1 MKSIIPFF
9 LLIAFLVSGSTNALS
24 GNLSLIEKRLKEM
37 DQLNKQAVK
46 KAGNIPKNGSI
57 EIQAIVLPGMVETR
71 DLPGVTEKNFQFGK
85 KTVLTLK
92 QKLPYT
98 VQIISSQGK
107 KQCYR
112 VASMLRRAGYP
123 AFTSEVTLKEK
134 DIWYRIFVGSFAT
147 KEEAEVIKNN
157 LETDEISDGL
167 VRQLPYAI
175 QIGKADSNMESIR
188 SEKEKVF
195 ALEYLPYTSYV
206 VNEEE
211 TRQIRLL
218 VGAFKTKENAGPLLA
233 SLRQHGLQARV
244 VNR

>member
-9 LLIAFLVSGSTNALS
+9 LLIAFLVSCSTNAFS

-46 KAGNIPKNGSI
+46 KAGNIPQNGSI
-57 EIQAIVLPGMVETR
+57 EIQATVLPGMAKTR
-71 DLPGVTEKNFQFGK
+71 DLPGVTEKHFQFGK
-85 KTVLTLK
+85 KTVLTLE

-98 VQIISSQGK
+98 VQISSSQGK
-107 KQCYR
+107 KQSYR

-123 AFTSEVTLKEK
+123 AFTSEVTLKEN

-147 KEEAEVIKNN
+147 REETEVIKNN

-167 VRQLPYAI
+167 IRQLSYAI

-206 VNEEE
+206 VNEDK

-218 VGAFKTKENAGPLLA
+218 IGAFKTRENAAPLLA
-233 SLRQHGLQARV
+233 SLRQHGLQARI